1 VYADLVEQ
9 PLRQVLL
16 AQVGAAHDGDVG
28 VAGRGSRL
36 LKGAL
41 GAVGDEGVHAAGRH
55 IVGDAMGDDER

>member
-16 AQVGAAHDGDVG
+16 AQVGAAHDGAVG
-28 VAGRGSRL
+28 VAGGGSRL
-36 LKGAL
+36 LEGGL
-41 GAVGDEGVHAAGRH
+41 GTIGDEGVHAAGRH